1 METVMN
7 LPFIFPEHITDDWLA
22 SAPADHLNAFAKRV
36 AEVDD
41 LTVCIPFKQDSQ
53 ERALNLALSYSR
65 IFMWMPGVT
74 VHIVGDTPPWGLRP
88 QDLLLSMADWT
99 KTSAMNQSLVRT
111 HTRRWL
117 MLDAD
122 VLLSAIAMD
131 ELRLAQPAFGQMA
144 FTFSCSLPQGEV
156 PNVASALGEYRLH
169 CVGNFIGYAHLFNT
183 KALLRFGGQ
192 FEQFTVSRMDDV
204 AMTYFFKEPRIPGC
218 AIHLYHPVAPSC
230 DIGEPGLLAMAK
242 EYDSNSWLK
251 PREPLLSLVRPDFNQ
266 PTTTDTKEVQ

>member
-1 METVMN
+1 MN
-7 LPFIFPEHITDDWLA
+7 PPIELPDHITDDWLA
-22 SAPADHLNAFAKRV
+22 SASTDQATAFAHRV
-36 AEVDD
+36 AETDD
-41 LTVCIPFKQDSQ
+41 LTVCIPYKQDSR

-65 IFMWMPGVT
+65 IFMWMPRVT

-88 QDLLLSMADWT
+88 QDLLISMEEWT

-111 HTRRWL
+111 LTTRWL

-122 VLLSAIAMD
+122 VLLAAVTMD
-131 ELRLAQPAFGQMA
+131 ELRQARPRFAQMA

-156 PNVASALGEYRLH
+156 PNVASSLAEYRLH
-169 CVGNFIGYAHLFNT
+169 CVGNFIGYAHLFDT
-183 KALLRFGGQ
+183 KALLKFGGQ

-204 AMTYFFKEPRIPGC
+204 AMTYFFNEPRVPGC

-230 DIGEPGLLAMAK
+230 GLGEPGLLAMAA

-251 PREPLLSLVRPDFNQ
+251 PRPALLSLVRPDFN
-266 PTTTDTKEVQ
+266 D